1 MAKAVKLADIAEQVG
16 VSTVTVSKALSGQKG
31 VSEEM
36 REKIKNLAE
45 ELGYR
50 SPSETKRQSAEKQY
64 NIGVLIQEVYL
75 DKYDSFYW
83 KMYQEVNKRAVSR
96 GCFTLLESISRESV
110 LENQMPLLLQEK
122 KVDGLIILG
131 DMTKP
136 YIEQIEKEGGVPVVC
151 LDFYN
156 DAVGLDTVISNSF
169 YGTYAL
175 TNYLFSMGH
184 KKIAY
189 VGTVGMTNSI
199 TDRYLGYLK
208 SMMEHG
214 MDVPEDYVMDDRDTK
229 TGRMDLEKYYKF
241 PKDMPTAFVCNSD
254 LTASMVINQLE
265 EQGYRVPEDFS
276 VVGFDNYLF
285 PGLCDVEIT
294 TYEVDIRE
302 MANKAIHVLLKKVS
316 GERYKQG
323 ITIVEGR
330 LVEKASVQQVVK

>member
-75 DKYDSFYW
+75 DKYNSFYW
-83 KMYQEVNKRAVSR
+83 RMYQEVNKKAVSR

-184 KKIAY
+184 TKIAY

-199 TDRYLGYLK
+199 TDRYLGYRK
-208 SMMEHG
+208 SMMEHRV
-214 MDVPEDYVMDDRDTK
+214 DVPKDYVIDDRDTK
-229 TGRMDLEKYYKF
+229 TGRMDLEKYYRF
-241 PKDMPTAFVCNSD
+241 PKDMSTAFVCNCD
-254 LTASMVINQLE
+254 LAASYLIRKLE
-265 EQGYRVPEDFS
+265 GAGYRVPEDIS
-276 VVGFDNYLF
+276 VVGFDNFLY
-285 PGLCDVEIT
+285 PGLCDVGVT
-294 TYEVDIRE
+294 TYEVDISE
-302 MANKAIHVLLKKVS
+302 MARRAVHKIVRKIANENYTAGVFIVDGHVVFKD
-316 GERYKQG
+316 
-323 ITIVEGR
+323 
-330 LVEKASVQQVVK
+330 SVARI

>member
-75 DKYDSFYW
+75 DKYASFYW

-136 YIEQIEKEGGVPVVC
+136 YIEKIEKEGGVPVVC

-184 KKIAY
+184 TKIAY

-199 TDRYLGYLK
+199 TDRYLGYRK
-208 SMMEHG
+208 SMMEHRV
-214 MDVPEDYVMDDRDTK
+214 DVPKDYVIDDRDTK

-241 PKDMPTAFVCNSD
+241 PN
-254 LTASMVINQLE
+254 E
-265 EQGYRVPEDFS
+265 GYRVPEDVS
-276 VVGFDNYLF
+276 VVGFDNFLY
-285 PGLCDVEIT
+285 PGLCDIGIT
-294 TYEVDIRE
+294 TYEVDISE
-302 MANKAIHVLLKKVS
+302 MARRAIHK
-316 GERYKQG
+316 
-323 ITIVEGR
+323 IVRKIANENYTAG
-330 LVEKASVQQVVK
+330 VFIVDGHVVFKDSVARI